1 LPEAKIL
8 PVVNAAVGRPVSIV
22 SERAEEVA
30 VLPATV
36 ESVTLKLHVPSSK
49 FPKVQLPET
58 IVHVTSEEPA
68 LVAVTNA
75 VPVKVPDTDI
85 VGVSSFVTL
94 SVDEDPRS
102 EPEVKS
108 GVDGVVILCEL
119 ITRPLNAT
127 ESAESTPPTV
137 CLTLIEY
144 VPFGSVENVHEPV
157 DPDAVNV
164 QVTGLPVEGVAV
176 TVTDA
181 PEVRP
186 DKSRV
191 GVLSAV
197 ELSVD
202 DEPRSDPAARSGTEG
217 TAIVVVRDT
226 FDTAEI
232 PPAESLTTT

>member
-8 PVVNAAVGRPVSIV
+8 PVVNEAVGLPVSIV

-30 VLPATV
+30 VLPETV
-36 ESVTLKLHVPSSK
+36 ESVTVKLHVPSASV
-49 FPKVQLPET
+49 PKVQLPET
-58 IVHVTSEEPA
+58 IVHVTSDEPA
-68 LVAVTNA
+68 FVAVTTA
-75 VPVKVPDTDI
+75 VPVNVPETDI
-85 VGVSSFVTL
+85 VGVSSFVML

-102 EPEVKS
+102 DPEFRS
-108 GVDGVVILCEL
+108 GVAGVATLCEL
-119 ITRPLNAT
+119 ITSPVNAT

-144 VPFGSVENVHEPV
+144 VPFESVENVHEPV
-157 DPDAVNV
+157 DPDAVKV
-164 QVTGLPVEGVAV
+164 QVTGLPVDGVAV

-181 PEVRP
+181 PVVRP
-186 DKSRV
+186 DRSRV

-202 DEPRSDPAARSGTEG
+202 DEPRSDPTARSGTEG